1 MGYVG
6 YFYVESKSFDL
17 RSGVGNGIVKL
28 TECGNGQM
36 RSVVMDFPRLAWLL
50 KMMEEL
56 VSGTL
61 EKESCRTHRVGD
73 SVIILQR
80 SQNRYG

>member
-28 TECGNGQM
+28 TEWGRGQM
-36 RSVVMDFPRLAWLL
+36 W
-50 KMMEEL
+50 
-56 VSGTL
+56 
-61 EKESCRTHRVGD
+61 VGCD
-73 SVIILQR
+73 GFSETCMVTKDDGRIGVWNFGEGIM
-80 SQNRYG
+80 